1 MSAALEPIAE
11 PPAAEDG
18 ALLRAFGEVT
28 ERRFGLWRTSRQ
40 LPSLERRLEHT
51 LRACQ
56 LTPAQGWSLVRA
68 LESAPEEAP
77 WVQCAANVVPN
88 QSTSFFRDA
97 VQLEALV
104 EALATRPTQQLRLLS
119 AGCSSGEEPYSLAML
134 ALGGLVHQRGT
145 QVEITGLDV
154 SAAVLAQAERARYP
168 ERTISRT
175 RELGPAG
182 WVERWMRY
190 DGDHYEV
197 KGAPRQMVQ
206 FVQRNLALPRALDG
220 LGDFDAIICRNVLLY
235 FAPDRARGVVRA
247 LASHLTPGGMLMLG
261 PTEVLPELPTPGTE
275 RVRLGPWTALRAVEG
290 ERCVG

>member
-1 MSAALEPIAE
+1 SDVCSSDL
-11 PPAAEDG
+11 
-18 ALLRAFGEVT
+18 FGEVT

-56 LTPAQGWSLVRA
+56 PTPAQGWSLVRT
-68 LESAPEEAP
+68 LESAPETSP

-97 VQLEALV
+97 VQLQALIG
-104 EALATRPTQQLRLLS
+104 ALAGRTTQHLRLLS

-134 ALGGLVHQRGT
+134 ALEGLVPLRGT

-154 SAAVLAQAERARYP
+154 SAAVLAQAERARYA
-168 ERTISRT
+168 ERSISRT

-182 WVERWMRY
+182 WVERWLRA
-190 DGDHYEV
+190 DGEQYEL

-206 FVQRNLALPRALDG
+206 FVQRNLATPTALDG
-220 LGDFDAIICRNVLLY
+220 LGAFDAIICRNVLLY
-235 FAPDRARGVVRA
+235 FAPDRARQVVEA
-247 LASHLTPGGMLMLG
+247 LVAHLAPGGLLMLG
-261 PTEVLPELPTPGTE
+261 PTEVLPEPAAPGTE
-275 RVRLGPWTALRAVEG
+275 RVRLGPWSALRAGEG
-290 ERCVG
+290 LRCAG

>member
-1 MSAALEPIAE
+1 MRTLLEPIAE
-11 PPAAEDG
+11 PTAAADG

-56 LTPAQGWSLVRA
+56 LTAEQGWSLVRT

-104 EALATRPTQQLRLLS
+104 EALAMRPAQQLRLLC

-134 ALGGLVHQRGT
+134 ALEGLVHQRGT
-145 QVEITGLDV
+145 QVEVTGLDV
-154 SAAVLAQAERARYP
+154 SAAVLAQAERARYG
-168 ERTISRT
+168 ERSISRT
-175 RELGPAG
+175 RELGPSD
-182 WVERWMRY
+182 WVERWMRPE
-190 DGDHYEV
+190 GDQYEL

-206 FVQRNLALPRALDG
+206 FVQRNLALPHPLAG
-220 LGDFDAIICRNVLLY
+220 LGTFDAIICRNVLLY
-235 FAPDRARGVVRA
+235 FAPDRAREVVKE
-247 LASHLTPGGMLMLG
+247 LASHLVPGGLLMLG
-261 PTEVLPELPTPGTE
+261 PTEVLPEPTAPGTE
-275 RVRLGPWTALRAVEG
+275 RVRLGPWTALRAE
-290 ERCVG
+290 EAIRCAG